1 MPITVKEKAG
11 PRTIANDEHP
21 LKVDPAKIPGLKPAF
36 RANGTITPAAS
47 SANADGAAALILAK
61 RSLADRDGLPMLA
74 EIKGH
79 ATHSQEPQWFT
90 TAPIPAIRKLL
101 DKVGWSV
108 GDVDLF
114 EINEAFAVVAMAA
127 QRDLGIPRDKLN
139 INGGACAL
147 GHPIGATGARLIV
160 TLLHALEAQNLKR
173 GVAALL
179 HRRRRSHRDRRGTH
193 RALSA
198 PAKVFAPGIACRNW
212 ISDRHGRFIAEDR
225 YDRSHRSPAP
235 TCRKFAGNFMISN
248 WLSAALARRNIH
260 YGWVMVGVTFFT
272 ALITAGTVG
281 APGVFIVPL
290 QHEFGWTT
298 AEISS
303 ALSIRFIL
311 FGLMAPFAAALLNR
325 YGLRNVTLSALLI
338 VASALVTS
346 LGMTKVWQLMLLWGV
361 VIGIG
366 TGMTALV
373 LGATI
378 AARWFAARRGLVV
391 GILTASVATG
401 QLVFL
406 PLLASITE
414 RVGWRIALGLMCVML
429 AVAAFAVLMLMRDRP
444 SDVGLRPFGDEGTEP
459 LPAPPA
465 SNAPIMAAALGTLRD
480 ASKQRVFWILFAT
493 FFICGA
499 STNGLVQVHL
509 IPMCLDFGIP
519 QVQAASLLA
528 AMGVFDF
535 FGTIMSGWL
544 SDRYDNRWLL
554 FWYYG
559 LRGLSLLFLPFSDFS
574 FYGLSLFAMF
584 YGLDWIATVPPT
596 VRLTA
601 QRFGPERANLVFGWI
616 FAGHQMGAATAAFG
630 AGLSRTL
637 LATYLPAFFVA
648 GALCV
653 VAALI
658 VLAIARPP
666 KPVAA

>member
-1 MPITVKEKAG
+1 
-11 PRTIANDEHP
+11 
-21 LKVDPAKIPGLKPAF
+21 
-36 RANGTITPAAS
+36 
-47 SANADGAAALILAK
+47 
-61 RSLADRDGLPMLA
+61 
-74 EIKGH
+74 
-79 ATHSQEPQWFT
+79 
-90 TAPIPAIRKLL
+90 
-101 DKVGWSV
+101 
-108 GDVDLF
+108 
-114 EINEAFAVVAMAA
+114 
-127 QRDLGIPRDKLN
+127 
-139 INGGACAL
+139 
-147 GHPIGATGARLIV
+147 
-160 TLLHALEAQNLKR
+160 
-173 GVAALL
+173 
-179 HRRRRSHRDRRGTH
+179 
-193 RALSA
+193 
-198 PAKVFAPGIACRNW
+198 
-212 ISDRHGRFIAEDR
+212 
-225 YDRSHRSPAP
+225 
-235 TCRKFAGNFMISN
+235 MISN

-272 ALITAGTVG
+272 SLISAGTVG

-338 VASALVTS
+338 VASALVAS
-346 LGMTKVWQLMLLWGV
+346 LGMTHVWQLMLLWGV
-361 VIGIG
+361 VIEIG

-378 AARWFAARRGLVV
+378 AARWFASRRGLVV

-414 RVGWRIALGLMCVML
+414 RMGWRIALGLVCVML
-429 AVAAFAVLMLMRDRP
+429 GIAASAVLLLMRDRP
-444 SDVGLRPFGDEGTEP
+444 GDVGLRPFGDEGAQP
-459 LPAPPA
+459 LPAPA
-465 SNAPIMAAALGTLRD
+465 ANNAPIMAAALGTLRD
-480 ASKQRVFWILFAT
+480 ASRQRVFWILFAT

-499 STNGLVQVHL
+499 STNGLIQVHL

-519 QVQAASLLA
+519 QVEAASLLA

-535 FGTIMSGWL
+535 FGTILSGWL

-616 FAGHQMGAATAAFG
+616 FAGHQLGAGAAAFG

-637 LATYLPAFFVA
+637 LASYLPAFFVA

-653 VAALI
+653 VASVI
-658 VLAIARPP
+658 VLSISRQP

>member
-1 MPITVKEKAG
+1 
-11 PRTIANDEHP
+11 
-21 LKVDPAKIPGLKPAF
+21 F
-36 RANGTITPAAS
+36 
-47 SANADGAAALILAK
+47 AALV
-61 RSLADRDGLPMLA
+61 S
-74 EIKGH
+74 
-79 ATHSQEPQWFT
+79 
-90 TAPIPAIRKLL
+90 
-101 DKVGWSV
+101 
-108 GDVDLF
+108 
-114 EINEAFAVVAMAA
+114 
-127 QRDLGIPRDKLN
+127 
-139 INGGACAL
+139 
-147 GHPIGATGARLIV
+147 
-160 TLLHALEAQNLKR
+160 
-173 GVAALL
+173 
-179 HRRRRSHRDRRGTH
+179 
-193 RALSA
+193 
-198 PAKVFAPGIACRNW
+198 
-212 ISDRHGRFIAEDR
+212 
-225 YDRSHRSPAP
+225 
-235 TCRKFAGNFMISN
+235 
-248 WLSAALARRNIH
+248 
-260 YGWVMVGVTFFT
+260 
-272 ALITAGTVG
+272 AGTVG

-290 QHEFGWTT
+290 QQEFGWST

-325 YGLRNVTLSALLI
+325 YGLRNVTLAAQLI
-338 VASALVTS
+338 VISGLLASLAMS
-346 LGMTKVWQLMLLWGV
+346 HVWQLMLLWGV

-378 AARWFAARRGLVV
+378 AARWFSARRGLVV

-414 RVGWRIALGLMCVML
+414 RLGWRVALAMVCVIL
-429 AVAAFAVLMLMRDRP
+429 AMAAFCVLLLMRDRP
-444 SDVGLRPFGDEGTEP
+444 SDLGLRPFGDEGTEP
-459 LPAPPA
+459 VLAPPP
-465 SNAPIMAAALGTLRD
+465 NKAPIVAAALGTLRD
-480 ASKQRVFWILFAT
+480 CSKSAVFWALFAT

-535 FGTIMSGWL
+535 FGTIVSGWL

-559 LRGLSLLFLPFSDFS
+559 LRGLSLLLLPFTDFS

-616 FAGHQMGAATAAFG
+616 FAGHQLGAGTAAFG
-630 AGLSRTL
+630 AGLSRTV
-637 LATYLPAFFVA
+637 LATYLPAFFAA

-658 VLAIARPP
+658 ILMIARHP
-666 KPVAA
+666 KPLAA